1 MKRATKIQLQAES
14 ITEAIHDGDFEGVT
28 KFATYLDEVG
38 DLASAMEELMP
49 TTTVADMVDAYIQS
63 LSGQRVLYEWTKD
76 IAEAEQL
83 HVEEDEAERRAA

>member
-1 MKRATKIQLQAES
+1 MKRATKIQLRAES
-14 ITEAIHDGDFEGVT
+14 ITEAIHDGDPEGVA

-38 DLASAMEELMP
+38 DLASAMEELTP

-63 LSGQRVLYEWTKD
+63 LSGQRMLYEWAKD

-83 HVEEDEAERRAA
+83 RVEEDEAERRAA